1 MRTKLELKGLSP
13 GSAREPDPPASPK
26 RTGRAAHRDDF
37 RRIHGQKKAVTAEA
51 ATAPSLEPRV
61 VELPEGYPKSV
72 DLAALARAAKEILI
86 AQGMSEADFV
96 GVRRLMLTD
105 ADLTLFDSPVIP
117 VLLRHKQTHQLL
129 SHPDTKETLRL
140 GVGPDRDVMK
150 EYNAVRGAHQEIAW
164 SEYNPEPASVSH
176 LANILAAKEILPTIH
191 SVKKANAD
199 EGSREIVVTARG
211 GDDSVVAGIRELLGR
226 HGARLDGAVML
237 YHPEHKEK
245 LGLTDEVKGQGRKKA
260 LAMAALLTLFDPQA
274 ATLKRVRFMDDNDDN
289 LIAAMQL
296 LPKLF
301 PNIRFEFVDVVH
313 LGEGRFEPRLVAR
326 SQRGGAIKDAAGK
339 RLDDAQIAAYKSQ
352 DAPLP
357 PAKIQE

>member
-1 MRTKLELKGLSP
+1 MRTKLEPKTALESKGSLPSK
-13 GSAREPDPPASPK
+13 PPVPPK
-26 RTGRAAHRDDF
+26 VAEKKDEF
-37 RRIHGQKKAVTAEA
+37 RRIAGQKKAQKTSPAPPTLEA
-51 ATAPSLEPRV
+51 RV

-72 DLAALARAAKEILI
+72 DLGALARAAKEILS
-86 AQGMSEADFV
+86 AQGMAEADFV
-96 GVRRLMLTD
+96 GVQRLMLTD

-117 VLLRHKQTHQLL
+117 VLLRHNQSHELL
-129 SHPDTKETLRL
+129 NHPDTHEPLRL
-140 GVGPDRDVMK
+140 GIGPDRDVMK
-150 EYNAVRGAHQEIAW
+150 EYNAIRGAHEEIAW
-164 SEYNPEPASVSH
+164 KEYTPEPASVSH

-191 SVKKANAD
+191 SVKTANAD
-199 EGSREIVVTARG
+199 QSSREIVVTARG

-237 YHPEHKEK
+237 YHPEHRQK

-260 LAMAALLTLFDPQA
+260 LAMAALLTLFDPQS

-313 LGEGRFEPRLVAR
+313 LGQGRFEPRLVAR
-326 SQRGGAIKDAAGK
+326 SQRGGTIKDAAGK
-339 RLDDAQIAAYKSQ
+339 RLDAAQISAYRSQ

-357 PAKIQE
+357 PAQIQE